1 MIVLLYGKNG
11 WISSLM
17 EDVLNNNN
25 IKYYISNVRA
35 NNYYDVCSEI
45 EFYRPTHL
53 MSFIGRTHGEGIT
66 TIDYLED
73 KTKLN
78 INVRDNLYAPMV
90 LAEAA
95 KKYDIHLSYL
105 GTGCIYTY
113 DEIHKFG
120 NENTGFT
127 EDDIP
132 NFTGSAYST
141 VKGYTDQLMQFN
153 PNVLTLRIRMP
164 ISSVSNSRNFI
175 NKITKYEK
183 ICSIPNSMTVLDD
196 FLPIILDMAKNN
208 ITGIY
213 NFTNPGL
220 ITHNEILQM
229 YKDIV
234 DPDFTWKNFTLEEQ
248 AEILKADRSNNC
260 LDTNKIQNLYP
271 NLKNIKDS
279 VRDVLHKMNG
289 DDKNE
294 INCNVC

>member
-17 EDVLNNNN
+17 EDVLSSNN
-25 IKYYISNVRA
+25 IKYYISDVRA

-113 DEIHKFG
+113 NEIHKFG

-289 DDKNE
+289 DDKN
-294 INCNVC
+294 NCSLY

>member
-17 EDVLNNNN
+17 EDVLSSNN
-25 IKYYISNVRA
+25 IKYYISDVRA

-289 DDKNE
+289 DDKN
-294 INCNVC
+294 NCSLC

>member
-25 IKYYISNVRA
+25 IIYYISNVRA
-35 NNYYDVCSEI
+35 NNYDDVCSEI
-45 EFYRPTHL
+45 EFYKPTHL

-73 KTKLN
+73 RTKLN
-78 INVRDNLYAPMV
+78 INVRDNLYAPMI

-105 GTGCIYTY
+105 GTGCIFTY
-113 DEIHKFG
+113 DEIHEFG

-141 VKGYTDQLMQFN
+141 VKGYTDQLMKFN

-164 ISSVSNSRNFI
+164 ISSVSNTRNFI

-196 FLPIILDMAKNN
+196 FLPIILDMAENN

-234 DPDFTWKNFTLEEQ
+234 DPEFTWKNFTLDEQ

-279 VRDVLHKMNG
+279 VKDVLHKMNG
-289 DDKNE
+289 DDKNK
-294 INCNVC
+294 INCNLC

>member
-17 EDVLNNNN
+17 EDVLNKNNV
-25 IKYYISNVRA
+25 KYYISDVRA

-66 TIDYLED
+66 TIVYLED

-105 GTGCIYTY
+105 GTGCIFTY
-113 DEIHKFG
+113 DEIHEFG

-175 NKITKYEK
+175 NKITKYKK

-208 ITGIY
+208 ITGISLTVVVDCFSLNSCTEKSQNTKTFC
-213 NFTNPGL
+213 NFFVLEMLFPASS
-220 ITHNEILQM
+220 
-229 YKDIV
+229 
-234 DPDFTWKNFTLEEQ
+234 TLGYRIMPMAPPFQ
-248 AEILKADRSNNC
+248 
-260 LDTNKIQNLYP
+260 NKIFFW
-271 NLKNIKDS
+271 
-279 VRDVLHKMNG
+279 
-289 DDKNE
+289 
-294 INCNVC
+294 

>member
-1 MIVLLYGKNG
+1 MRILIYGKNG
-11 WISSLM
+11 WICSLM
-17 EDVLNNNN
+17 QNVLD
-25 IKYYISNVRA
+25 KKKADYVYSQVRA
-35 NNYYDVCSEI
+35 DNYNDVVNEVLDVN
-45 EFYRPTHL
+45 PTHL
-53 MSFIGRTHGEGIT
+53 MSFIGRTHGEGII

-105 GTGCIYTY
+105 GTGCIFTY
-113 DEIHKFG
+113 DEIHEFG

-175 NKITKYEK
+175 NKITKYKK

-289 DDKNE
+289 DDKN
-294 INCNVC
+294 NCSLC

>member
-17 EDVLNNNN
+17 EDVLNKNNV
-25 IKYYISNVRA
+25 KYYISDVRA

-105 GTGCIYTY
+105 GTGCIFTY
-113 DEIHKFG
+113 DEIHEFG

-164 ISSVSNSRNFI
+164 ISSVSNSHNFI
-175 NKITKYEK
+175 NKITKYKK

-289 DDKNE
+289 DDKN
-294 INCNVC
+294 NCNLC

>member
-141 VKGYTDQLMQFN
+141 VKGYTDQLLQFN

-289 DDKNE
+289 DDKN
-294 INCNVC
+294 NCSLC